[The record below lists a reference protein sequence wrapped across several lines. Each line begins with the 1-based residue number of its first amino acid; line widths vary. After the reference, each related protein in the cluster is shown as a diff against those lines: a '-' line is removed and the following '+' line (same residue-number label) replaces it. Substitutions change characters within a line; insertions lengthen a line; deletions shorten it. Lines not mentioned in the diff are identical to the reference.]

1 MSAVTMLMWKGPS
14 IGWADWL
21 FMLRWENEKD
31 LRINRGGGEEYR
43 PLLLFQ
49 IHIKEIMVMHTPNQQ
64 TLSFRWKFFQSL
76 AQIFSE

>member
-31 LRINRGGGEEYR
+31 LSIIRGGGRSIVHFYCSKYI
-43 PLLLFQ
+43 L
-49 IHIKEIMVMHTPNQQ
+49 K
-64 TLSFRWKFFQSL
+64 K
-76 AQIFSE
+76 